1 MIIREKVN
9 QMRKGKRKTGGMKE
23 RHITAVVK
31 MNQRKE
37 ERETKERGEG
47 APVAVKMMR
56 E

>member
-1 MIIREKVN
+1 MMIIKGTEN
-9 QMRKGKRKTGGMKE
+9 QMRKKKTGGMKE

-37 ERETKERGEG
+37 EKETKGRDEG
-47 APVAVKMMR
+47 APVAVRMMR